1 MINFPTLVNYIL
13 ESEEDKQHG
22 QRTGGLTGKSFEPK
36 GFGKTSAIRGIGLY
50 NREREDR
57 YEFDPSQSAAT
68 LGAAVPSINDPKKQ
82 VQLTQDQAQA
92 ETRQLEKKAYL
103 RLAMIFGVINGNPE
117 LKQQSEQ
124 IISKYME
131 KLRAAQALK
140 QRIGRHINDPLKA
153 MAFRPGP
160 SDQIGAPDL
169 RPGESDGSVKTT
181 DKDSK
186 HAVDI
191 AESETLVNWLERN
204 DHIIYEEF
212 VDFAV
217 EAVAPVLKD
226 RKVEKMKQAAIDA
239 KNADSSEIDE
249 ESIQDKMAEHVRGD
263 LERLYDTRLR
273 AYEKSKESY
282 VRGGRG
288 MYYGIN
294 TPVSTLASWLNS
306 ATARVGAEQ
315 ERAMRNVVTYHSSK
329 NVLGK
334 ITHIPEGQKIKR
346 LLDIVDE
353 VQHGLSQDAENTSRF
368 HTPGR
373 DKEHDERLAKKSFR
387 SSTEFNELK
396 QEANEI
402 VSDLDVLLGSGQF
415 ELFKLVNSFFNDE
428 EGAEGALKRFVLNDV
443 VASFN
448 S

>member
-103 RLAMIFGVINGNPE
+103 RLAMIFGVINGSPE

-217 EAVAPVLKD
+217 EAVAPVLT
-226 RKVEKMKQAAIDA
+226 
-239 KNADSSEIDE
+239 
-249 ESIQDKMAEHVRGD
+249 G
-263 LERLYDTRLR
+263 
-273 AYEKSKESY
+273 SY
-282 VRGGRG
+282 RC
-288 MYYGIN
+288 
-294 TPVSTLASWLNS
+294 
-306 ATARVGAEQ
+306 
-315 ERAMRNVVTYHSSK
+315 K
-329 NVLGK
+329 
-334 ITHIPEGQKIKR
+334 KR
-346 LLDIVDE
+346 
-353 VQHGLSQDAENTSRF
+353 
-368 HTPGR
+368 
-373 DKEHDERLAKKSFR
+373 
-387 SSTEFNELK
+387 
-396 QEANEI
+396 
-402 VSDLDVLLGSGQF
+402 
-415 ELFKLVNSFFNDE
+415 
-428 EGAEGALKRFVLNDV
+428 
-443 VASFN
+443 
-448 S
+448 